1 MKQPLKTTCVFF
13 FIFSAILTHFRSE
26 ITISIAQKEKDKKNE
41 KDVPSSWEGGRGEN
55 PNSIFVGKYLIYFL
69 PT

>member
-1 MKQPLKTTCVFF
+1 MYRPEK
-13 FIFSAILTHFRSE
+13 
-26 ITISIAQKEKDKKNE
+26 KEKKKKRKNE

-69 PT
+69 PTWHKSWIKKKIK